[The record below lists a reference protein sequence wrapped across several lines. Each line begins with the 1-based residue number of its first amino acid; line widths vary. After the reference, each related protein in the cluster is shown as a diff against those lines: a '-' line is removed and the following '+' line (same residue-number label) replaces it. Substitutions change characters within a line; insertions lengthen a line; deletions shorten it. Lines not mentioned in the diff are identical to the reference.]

1 VISEALTGAL
11 LGGLLRLAPEA
22 LKAIDRRGERAH
34 ELRMQELE
42 FRWLKARNAH
52 GNVGLLPSFA
62 PGALDAMRES
72 YIQDQAAA
80 AAKRWPVVAALA
92 ALVRP
97 TVTWALLALYVAIRL
112 AAQQTYGEAD
122 IELLSSVL
130 AFWFLGRVWERKR

>member
-1 VISEALTGAL
+1 
-11 LGGLLRLAPEA
+11 
-22 LKAIDRRGERAH
+22 
-34 ELRMQELE
+34 
-42 FRWLKARNAH
+42 
-52 GNVGLLPSFA
+52 
-62 PGALDAMRES
+62 MRES